1 MRAEGLQR
9 VTMRRLAA
17 ELDTG
22 PASLYAHVAN
32 KKELDQL
39 MLDRA
44 AADMKLPDADPE
56 HWQEQLKAAMDEI
69 LRVMR
74 AYPGLARAAIGQVP
88 LGEYAMLST
97 ERMLATAASAFCTE
111 CRPGTDRRSSPKVLT
126 PTPPRRSCF
135 SMMQRE
141 P

>member
-1 MRAEGLQR
+1 MNQSPWQPITPAKPVRASREPLTRDRVVDAALQLLVEQGYEAVSMRKVAQALG
-9 VTMRRLAA
+9 
-17 ELDTG
+17 TG

-44 AADMKLPDADPE
+44 AADMKLPGADPE

-74 AYPGLARAAIGQVP
+74 
-88 LGEYAMLST
+88 
-97 ERMLATAASAFCTE
+97 
-111 CRPGTDRRSSPKVLT
+111 RPAN
-126 PTPPRRSCF
+126 TPPAWSAANSSRWTTGPNHYAPPSAPR
-135 SMMQRE
+135 
-141 P
+141 PI